1 MKRAIPCT
9 CLAAVFAVGLSAQ
22 TPSTSPSASA
32 SAQSDK
38 DSAKTVTVTG
48 CLKAGDAPGS
58 FVLANIKGDKD
69 KASASTAG
77 AAGTAG
83 TTGAAGTTGTTSANK
98 DLENA
103 TVSLTGSPA
112 GVTLGDHIGHTV
124 QITGALATTGAAPA
138 TSPAEPPAAAA
149 TAAKAQ
155 PSIAVTAFS
164 MVSGSCSM

>member
-1 MKRAIPCT
+1 M
-9 CLAAVFAVGLSAQ
+9 S
-22 TPSTSPSASA
+22 
-32 SAQSDK
+32 
-38 DSAKTVTVTG
+38 
-48 CLKAGDAPGS
+48 
-58 FVLANIKGDKD
+58 
-69 KASASTAG
+69 
-77 AAGTAG
+77 
-83 TTGAAGTTGTTSANK
+83 K

-124 QITGALATTGAAPA
+124 QITGALAGQSASASATGAAPA
-138 TSPAEPPAAAA
+138 SPAEPPAAAA